1 MDSGYV
7 TRQPYG
13 MALTNAEKQK
23 RWREKRDALARRT
36 NPEVIEHVLLQ
47 DVERCERGELSDQ
60 ERVALANKLA
70 DAANSHLWH
79 AQKLARMA
87 RKIRTGRD
95 D

>member
-1 MDSGYV
+1 
-7 TRQPYG
+7 
-13 MALTNAEKQK
+13 MALSNAEKQK
-23 RWREKRDALARRT
+23 RWREKRDALART
-36 NPEVIEHVLLQ
+36 NPEVIEDVLLQ
-47 DVERCERGELSDQ
+47 DVERCEHGELSDQ

-70 DAANSHLWH
+70 DAANRYLWH